1 MANQGMK
8 QRRTK
13 KIKKFTNRM
22 SSRLLFVFSVILIF
36 MTVLIGRIVWLN
48 HTDGVRYE
56 KKVLSQQT
64 YTSTTIPYQ
73 RGSIL
78 DRNGT
83 VLAYSEKVYNV
94 ILDVYYALSEKE
106 YAQPT
111 KKALIDSFEGVTEEK
126 INKLYEEKKTSRY
139 SVIIKSISYE
149 DMEKFKELAK
159 ADKNIQGVWFEEDYK
174 RRYPYET
181 LASSVLGFTTSDNNG
196 NWGIEQYYN
205 DTLNGTNGIE
215 FGYMDSELKLE
226 KNVKPS
232 INGNTVVSTID
243 ANVQRIVQDHIKA
256 YIKEYEPDNMGVIV
270 MNPNNG
276 EILAMASNQ
285 EYDLNKPT
293 DLTPFFT
300 KDEIK
305 GMTEEEK
312 MNFLNNL
319 WRNYT
324 ISNSIEPGS
333 TFKPFTIAA
342 ALEENMIKPSDTF
355 YCDGGENILGTFVG
369 CSKRTGHGEIT
380 LTQALMFSCNDALMQ
395 IVEKEGT
402 KLFTSYQKYFGFGG
416 RTGIDLPG
424 EDSGILFAN
433 DKLSKLD
440 LAISSFGQ
448 TFTVTMIQMAA
459 GYSSLVNGG
468 YYYEPH
474 IVKEVLNSGGSVVS
488 TNDKKLAKLSVSST
502 TSDFLKEALLK
513 TVDEGTAHGAKV
525 AGYEIGGKTGTAQ
538 TYPRAAEEK
547 LLSFIGSVPANDPQ
561 LVVYVV
567 IHNPKKVEK
576 AKQTSALATE
586 EAGAILAEILPLLE
600 IYPAANADGAATNT
614 GKGTDDVSKENTGNT
629 ENAEN
634 TENTENSSNQ
644 ENGQV
649 SNTQDNETQSSTQDT
664 EEGTENGYPVEG
676 NIDPLPKSIGD
687 NTGENTAGS
696 GDTDTQDNNSE

>member
-1 MANQGMK
+1 
-8 QRRTK
+8 
-13 KIKKFTNRM
+13 
-22 SSRLLFVFSVILIF
+22 
-36 MTVLIGRIVWLN
+36 
-48 HTDGVRYE
+48 
-56 KKVLSQQT
+56 
-64 YTSTTIPYQ
+64 
-73 RGSIL
+73 
-78 DRNGT
+78 
-83 VLAYSEKVYNV
+83 
-94 ILDVYYALSEKE
+94 
-106 YAQPT
+106 
-111 KKALIDSFEGVTEEK
+111 
-126 INKLYEEKKTSRY
+126 
-139 SVIIKSISYE
+139 
-149 DMEKFKELAK
+149 
-159 ADKNIQGVWFEEDYK
+159 
-174 RRYPYET
+174 
-181 LASSVLGFTTSDNNG
+181 
-196 NWGIEQYYN
+196 
-205 DTLNGTNGIE
+205 
-215 FGYMDSELKLE
+215 
-226 KNVKPS
+226 
-232 INGNTVVSTID
+232 
-243 ANVQRIVQDHIKA
+243 
-256 YIKEYEPDNMGVIV
+256 
-270 MNPNNG
+270 
-276 EILAMASNQ
+276 
-285 EYDLNKPT
+285 
-293 DLTPFFT
+293 
-300 KDEIK
+300 
-305 GMTEEEK
+305 
-312 MNFLNNL
+312 
-319 WRNYT
+319 
-324 ISNSIEPGS
+324 
-333 TFKPFTIAA
+333 
-342 ALEENMIKPSDTF
+342 MIKPSDTF

-502 TSDFLKEALLK
+502 TSNFLKEALLK

-586 EAGAILAEILPLLE
+586 EAGAILAEIPPLLE

-634 TENTENSSNQ
+634 TENTESSSNQ

-687 NTGENTAGS
+687 NTGENTTGS